1 MTDARVWNTSA
12 APGKELTYWRQAT
25 CEAVF
30 ELELESFAETSLAA
44 SIEQRT
50 LGPLSMSR
58 MSIGFGQRIRRT
70 PASINR
76 TDRQQFELVYLLSGK
91 IGLKQCGREIELGPR
106 SCVLVD
112 SREQYQLT
120 TAPGSSNLSFH
131 LPSGWLKQWL
141 PQPEALVARD
151 MAGTTPWQAALLST
165 LDAVRD
171 EPLDDDY
178 ATLFANQIAG
188 ALALCAQQ
196 GEVRPIRQH
205 QLKLYN
211 RLRQTV
217 IDFAH
222 DNTLDAAK
230 LAQFHGISVRYLH
243 AIFATAG
250 TSYSRELLDIRLT
263 RARQMLS
270 DPRFRDLSIA
280 EIAWRCAFF
289 DASHLTRH
297 FRARF
302 KCTPGVFR
310 DKAASDGA
318 GTDAVVEDV
327 KRLN

>member
-1 MTDARVWNTSA
+1 MEARVWDTA
-12 APGKELTYWRQAT
+12 RAPGKELAYWREAT

-30 ELELESFAETSLAA
+30 DLELEPFAEASLAA

-58 MSIGFGQRIRRT
+58 MFIGFGQRIRRT
-70 PASINR
+70 SALINR
-76 TDRQQFELVYLLSGK
+76 NERQQFELVYVLAGNVN
-91 IGLKQCGREIELGPR
+91 LKQCGREVDLRPK

-131 LPSGWLKQWL
+131 IPTGWIKQWL
-141 PQPEALVARD
+141 PQPEALVAREIT
-151 MAGTTPWQAALLST
+151 GSNPWQTALLST
-165 LDAVRD
+165 LYAVS
-171 EPLDDDY
+171 EEGLGDDY
-178 ATLFANQIAG
+178 AALCANQIAG
-188 ALALCAQQ
+188 ALALCAKQDDI
-196 GEVRPIRQH
+196 RPIRQH
-205 QLKLYN
+205 QLKLFN
-211 RLRQTV
+211 RLRQTL
-217 IDFAH
+217 IDLAY

-230 LAQFHGISVRYLH
+230 LAQQHRISVRYLH

-250 TSYSRELLDIRLT
+250 TSYSRELLDIRLG
-263 RARQMLS
+263 RARQLLS

-310 DKAASDGA
+310 DQQASA
-318 GTDAVVEDV
+318 MMQ
-327 KRLN
+327 LN